1 MPAHAQPS
9 SRIPQRPHVVFIM
22 GAGRSGSTV
31 LDLFLGQHPLVQSVG
46 ELCNFVHDGWI
57 ERRLCSC
64 GQRVP
69 ECELWSRVTELWK
82 KRSQVDL
89 EAYEEL
95 RNRVE
100 ERRSVLW
107 QMFSRPSPEQVQL
120 GKDVRGNFLTY
131 AQWTAGLYQAICEVT
146 EKIVVVD
153 SSKNPARGLAL
164 VLMAER
170 LDLIDLHLV
179 HLVRDVRGF
188 AWSAKKS
195 FRSDEQAG
203 VAHDIRGLPV
213 WRSALAWTFVNSMA
227 DLVRRRHETS
237 RSLLVR
243 YEDFVSEPTPVVLQ
257 LAGFIAIPPGPWVEL
272 LHSDRPIEP
281 GHIVAGNRL
290 RMQRHIRLRPDVEWQ
305 SKLSFAEKMVIWL
318 LAGWKAR
325 SYGYHYRP
333 AASEL
338 DQPVG
343 MTSPPTGHPLAGPHF
358 LASHDRQST
367 GSSPV
372 SESAQP

>member
-1 MPAHAQPS
+1 
-9 SRIPQRPHVVFIM
+9 M

-100 ERRSVLW
+100 KRRNVLW

-146 EKIVVVD
+146 EKSVVVD

-188 AWSAKKS
+188 AWSVKKS

-203 VAHDIRGLPV
+203 VAQDIHGLPV
-213 WRSALAWTFVNSMA
+213 WRSALAWTFVNGIA

-243 YEDFVSEPTPVVLQ
+243 YEDFASAPIPAVLQ
-257 LAGFIAIPPGPWVEL
+257 LAGFIAIPPGPWIEL
-272 LHSDRPIEP
+272 LNSEEPLQP

-305 SKLSFAEKMVIWL
+305 SKLSLAEKMLIWI
-318 LAGWKAR
+318 LAGWKAW
-325 SYGYHYRP
+325 SYGYRYGSAVSGVDRSAP
-333 AASEL
+333 
-338 DQPVG
+338 G
-343 MTSPPTGHPLAGPHF
+343 TSPPAGHRLAGPHF
-358 LASHDRQST
+358 LASRDRQST
-367 GSSPV
+367 SSSSV
-372 SESAQP
+372 SESAHP

>member
-1 MPAHAQPS
+1 MSTYAHQS
-9 SRIPQRPHVVFIM
+9 SRIPPRPRVLFVM

-57 ERRLCSC
+57 ERRFCSC

-69 ECELWSRVTELWK
+69 ECELWSRVTEVWK

-89 EAYEEL
+89 ETYEQL
-95 RNRVE
+95 RSRVE
-100 ERRSVLW
+100 ERRNVLW

-146 EKIVVVD
+146 EKSVVVD

-188 AWSAKKS
+188 AWSVKKS

-203 VAHDIRGLPV
+203 VAQDIHGLPV
-213 WRSALAWTFVNSMA
+213 WRSALAWTFVNGIA

-243 YEDFVSEPTPVVLQ
+243 YEDFASAPIPAVLQ
-257 LAGFIAIPPGPWVEL
+257 LAGFIAIPPGPWIEL
-272 LHSDRPIEP
+272 LNSEEPLQP

-305 SKLSFAEKMVIWL
+305 SKLSLAEKMLIWI
-318 LAGWKAR
+318 LAGWKAW
-325 SYGYHYRP
+325 SYGYRYGSAVSGVDRSAP
-333 AASEL
+333 
-338 DQPVG
+338 G
-343 MTSPPTGHPLAGPHF
+343 TSPPAGHRLAGPHF
-358 LASHDRQST
+358 LASRDRQST
-367 GSSPV
+367 SSSSV
-372 SESAQP
+372 SESAHP

>member
-1 MPAHAQPS
+1 MSTHPHQS
-9 SRIPQRPHVVFIM
+9 SRIPQRPRVVFVM

-31 LDLFLGQHPLVQSVG
+31 LDLFLGQHPLVQSAG

-64 GQRVP
+64 GQRIS
-69 ECELWSRVTELWK
+69 ECELWSRVTEIWK

-89 EAYEEL
+89 ETYEEL
-95 RNRVE
+95 RCRVE
-100 ERRSVLW
+100 HRRSVLW
-107 QMFSRPSPEQVQL
+107 QMFSRPSPEQVHL

-146 EKIVVVD
+146 EKSVIVD
-153 SSKNPARGLAL
+153 SSKNAARGLAL

-170 LDLIDLHLV
+170 LDLIELHLV

-195 FRSDEQAG
+195 FPADERAG
-203 VAHDIRGLPV
+203 IPQDIQGLPA
-213 WRSALAWTFVNSMA
+213 WRSAVAWVFVNGIA
-227 DLVRRRHETS
+227 DFVRRRHETS
-237 RSLLVR
+237 RSLVLR
-243 YEDFVSEPTPVVLQ
+243 YEDFVSAPAPVVLQ
-257 LAGFIAIPPGPWVEL
+257 LAGFIAIPPGPWMEVLRSEKPL
-272 LHSDRPIEP
+272 EP

-305 SKLSFAEKMVIWL
+305 SKLSFAEKMLIWL

-325 SYGYHYRP
+325 SYGYRYRP
-333 AASEL
+333 VSGLDHFAPVMSSAS
-338 DQPVG
+338 
-343 MTSPPTGHPLAGPHF
+343 GHPLAGPHF
-358 LASHDRQST
+358 LLSRDQQST
-367 GSSPV
+367 ESSPV